1 MKFNQQLKQ
10 QIEKFKDYIII
21 VEGKKDVQSLKS
33 LGFQKV
39 YALHI
44 PGMPIRERVEQIM
57 SIINKKEKICILTD
71 LDKKGRQLY
80 EKLKPIFQELG
91 AHLDSSLRGILIKTK
106 LSHIEGLFHFM
117 EKIEGL
123 Q

>member
-1 MKFNQQLKQ
+1 MKFNPQLKQ

-21 VEGKKDVQSLKS
+21 VEGKKDIQSLKS

-44 PGMPIRERVEQIM
+44 PSVPIKERAEQILLTATK
-57 SIINKKEKICILTD
+57 SDKICILTD
-71 LDKKGRQLY
+71 LDKKGKQLY
-80 EKLKPIFQELG
+80 EILKSVLQELG
-91 AHLDSSLRGILIKTK
+91 ARLDSTLRGLLLKSK
-106 LSHIEGLFHFM
+106 VSHIEGIPKFI
-117 EKIEGL
+117 EKLENI